1 MNRLGHVF
9 NEYATEFAKV
19 TTEADQDFIIELGDV
34 TVYLFGSDER
44 KNAWWR
50 ERHPGCGDGI
60 YFSCVS
66 SRPIEIIGDV
76 RQTLDGEY
84 VINPLSLGH
93 ELLHALRIVMS
104 NWTLRS
110 EEDGVL
116 LSPDKYTEI

>member
-1 MNRLGHVF
+1 MNRLGQLF
-9 NEYATEFAKV
+9 NEYAAEFAKV

-50 ERHPGCGDGI
+50 DRYPEYGDHI

-76 RQTLDGEY
+76 RQTLNGEY
-84 VINPLSLGH
+84 VVNPLSLGH

-104 NWTLRS
+104 NWTLCS
-110 EEDGVL
+110 EDDGAL
-116 LSPDKYTEI
+116 LSPDKYINI